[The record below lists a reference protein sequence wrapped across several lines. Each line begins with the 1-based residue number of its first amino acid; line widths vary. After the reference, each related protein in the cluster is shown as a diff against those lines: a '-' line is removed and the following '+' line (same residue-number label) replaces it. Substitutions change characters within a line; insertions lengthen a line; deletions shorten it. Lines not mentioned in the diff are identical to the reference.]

1 MKNMFGWARFP
12 LGDTTPCTTKKKKNL
27 CHREERFPSGN
38 STYVWIITIV
48 HGFPSI
54 NGPYHSYVELD
65 AKTHKKLWK
74 KSPFFFWYSKSTNEI
89 CHFPVRTRLV
99 ITRGYR
105 IDSTSRCWIY
115 HGDVWPY
122 TMVSLYSIYHV
133 TYDKL
138 GITYHKWHIWHI
150 AHHYI
155 YIYLYKLSYFTNL
168 N

>member
-1 MKNMFGWARFP
+1 MKNLFGWARFP

-74 KSPFFFWYSKSTNEI
+74 KWPFFFWYSKSTNEM

-105 IDSTSRCWIY
+105 IDSTARCRKPWLC
-115 HGDVWPY
+115 D
-122 TMVSLYSIYHV
+122 
-133 TYDKL
+133 
-138 GITYHKWHIWHI
+138 HIPWY
-150 AHHYI
+150 HYI
-155 YIYLYKLSYFTNL
+155 AYIMLHMTN
-168 N
+168 